1 MQRTTTTLLFATF
14 LRLPFLFAQE
24 PVQDPLLKWMDQ
36 IAQRQLQT
44 REDAIAKI
52 RSVADAE
59 RRKQL
64 VRETFLSL
72 IGGLPD
78 YNGPLNPRITGRIQA
93 ENYVIEKVIF
103 ESLPGFYV
111 TADLYRPNQPGRYPG
126 VLLQSG
132 HTQEGKPEP
141 QRLAANLALKGFVSL
156 AFDPLGQGEREQSY
170 DSQVDHALAGWS
182 VNEHIQA
189 GTQAM

>member
-1 MQRTTTTLLFATF
+1 MQRTTTILLFAP
-14 LRLPFLFAQE
+14 LPRLPFLSAQQ
-24 PVQDPLLKWMDQ
+24 PTPGPLLKWMDQ

-111 TADLYRPNQPGRYPG
+111 TADLYRPDKPGRYPA

-132 HTQEGKPEP
+132 HTQEGKTEP
-141 QRLAANLALKGFVSL
+141 QKLVAHLA
-156 AFDPLGQGEREQSY
+156 
-170 DSQVDHALAGWS
+170 
-182 VNEHIQA
+182 
-189 GTQAM
+189 